1 VELIRSKKLLFGIV
15 VVLLLMISVLP
26 GCNKEPPVEADE
38 LVIPSSMSP
47 YEVLKEIT
55 NAGPR
60 IDTFPFMEGALAP
73 DDIELYGPQ
82 GASTEQYIKGFGS
95 VFPEIS
101 YTKRDGKQ
109 VGYGLYKLVLD
120 ISVFKYE
127 DTESAER
134 SFINISKTEELQD
147 STYGGIDLKS
157 GTYTLPWWWEELEE
171 LGSEWD
177 ESTMPFY
184 LIHSGCFVI
193 YFYGRED
200 VSKDMLDRIIV
211 AFGNDSANA
220 TITTL

>member
-1 VELIRSKKLLFGIV
+1 LVT
-15 VVLLLMISVLP
+15 SVLP
-26 GCNKEPPVEADE
+26 GCNRQPPVEADE

-47 YEVLKEIT
+47 YEVLKEVT

-60 IDTFPFMEGALAP
+60 IDTFPFMEGALTS
-73 DDIELYGPQ
+73 DDIELWGPQ
-82 GASTEQYIKGFGS
+82 GASEEPFIKGFGS
-95 VFPEIS
+95 SLPEIF
-101 YTKRDGKQ
+101 YTKRDGKR

-120 ISVFKYE
+120 ISVLKYE

-157 GTYTLPWWWEELEE
+157 GTYTLPWWWEEPENE
-171 LGSEWD
+171 KMWD

-200 VSKDMLDRIIV
+200 VTKDMLDRIIV
-211 AFGNDSANA
+211 AFGVKE
-220 TITTL
+220 

>member
-1 VELIRSKKLLFGIV
+1 MKYKI
-15 VVLLLMISVLP
+15 LMPLVIIALMLTSVLP
-26 GCNKEPPVEADE
+26 GCNRQPPVEADE

-55 NAGPR
+55 NAGPS
-60 IDTFPFMEGALAP
+60 IDTWPFMQGALTP
-73 DDIELYGPQ
+73 DDIELWGPQ
-82 GASTEQYIKGFGS
+82 GASEEPFIKGFGS

-120 ISVFKYE
+120 ISVLKYE

-134 SFINISKTEELQD
+134 SFINIGEPEELQD

-177 ESTMPFY
+177 ESTMPCY

-193 YFYGRED
+193 HFYGRED
-200 VSKDMLDRIIV
+200 VTKDMLDRIIV